1 MEIIEKVIEKD
12 CTSHDKYAKKGVAG
26 TALGLGIAGTALWL
40 LNGGLGNGGL
50 FGGGNAQTAANR
62 AEIDALAAKECQDAL
77 DLTKFIYTE
86 KIDCLNNRFA
96 DRQQINQELFG
107 IYKSQV
113 DADFGLYKSQRDGF
127 DVLSRRISDLETS
140 NAVNA
145 AIEPWR
151 AKVLELQIG
160 AVNYNAQNAVALE
173 AERRACADGKIVNYV
188 NSTFYPQY
196 IADVNTKNTS
206 HPAPIYSP
214 LCPCPELV

>member
-12 CTSHDKYAKKGVAG
+12 HKKEYASKGVAG

-77 DLTKFIYTE
+77 DLTKFIYE
-86 KIDCLNNRFA
+86 QRIDINNNRFA

-107 IYKSQV
+107 VYKSQV

-173 AERRACADGKIVNYV
+173 AERRACADGKIVNYA
-188 NSTFYPQY
+188 NSTFVPQT
-196 IADVNTKNTS
+196 IVGCLPNPESIT
-206 HPAPIYSP
+206 PAPIYNP
-214 LCPCPELV
+214 LCPCSTLV